1 MAVEILFACALAA
14 ALLLGVRRWLAV
26 RSAGWARLPGEL
38 RRAELV
44 YSERVF
50 RVHEPEVISAKVD
63 RAYRRGDGVFV
74 LLELKTRVHARAYS
88 SDVIE
93 LSAQRLALGGE
104 LGLPV
109 AAHGYVLIQA
119 PDGRQIGC
127 QRVRLL
133 PAREVM
139 SLAKR
144 RRHLLAG
151 TVEPRAN
158 GAPHLCDGCAHRQRC
173 GR

>member
-1 MAVEILFACALAA
+1 MSARGLRAIPGPARRCVRACACWSGTRGGAAAGRGAAMAVEILFACALAA

-26 RSAGWARLPGEL
+26 RSAGAARL

-133 PAREVM
+133 P
-139 SLAKR
+139 
-144 RRHLLAG
+144 
-151 TVEPRAN
+151 
-158 GAPHLCDGCAHRQRC
+158 
-173 GR
+173 